1 MNKTSIFVKQSLM
14 DTLQISKKN
23 LTIMEIYRKL
33 KEFKL
38 RCPWDPDW
46 HEWITMW
53 AATRTQ
59 ILYLLMSLY
68 FFLLSDYW
76 NNAIHRFLEEVG
88 DLQFFDGKMYLAPQR
103 MTTFNSDKVCNSAN
117 PTWVGFVHMYELCYL
132 LTRDVFYVTF
142 HWES

>member
-14 DTLQISKKN
+14 DTSQIYKKN
-23 LTIMEIYRKL
+23 LTIMEIYWKL

-38 RCPWDPDW
+38 RCSRDPDW

-68 FFLLSDYW
+68 FFLLSDMMNVKNGY
-76 NNAIHRFLEEVG
+76 
-88 DLQFFDGKMYLAPQR
+88 M
-103 MTTFNSDKVCNSAN
+103 M
-117 PTWVGFVHMYELCYL
+117 
-132 LTRDVFYVTF
+132 
-142 HWES
+142 

>member
-14 DTLQISKKN
+14 DTSQIYKKN
-23 LTIMEIYRKL
+23 LTIMEIYWKL

-38 RCPWDPDW
+38 RCSRDPDW

-68 FFLLSDYW
+68 FFLLSD
-76 NNAIHRFLEEVG
+76 V
-88 DLQFFDGKMYLAPQR
+88 
-103 MTTFNSDKVCNSAN
+103 FNVKNGY
-117 PTWVGFVHMYELCYL
+117 TM
-132 LTRDVFYVTF
+132 
-142 HWES
+142 

>member
-14 DTLQISKKN
+14 DTLKISKKN

-68 FFLLSDYW
+68 FFLLSDVINVKNGYDVKRS
-76 NNAIHRFLEEVG
+76 ALEKICWE
-88 DLQFFDGKMYLAPQR
+88 M
-103 MTTFNSDKVCNSAN
+103 CN
-117 PTWVGFVHMYELCYL
+117 
-132 LTRDVFYVTF
+132 
-142 HWES
+142 